1 MADVARPTVR
11 LPLVIASCANEQ
23 RITGGNIL
31 PQIIGDN
38 RRDIR
43 IATLA
48 RWVGSHRTLG
58 GFRWRYAAAAA
69 AASWR
74 GIWLLFH
81 KYSSQ
86 LPIPRQMPFA
96 PELLSLLTAARRY
109 LSLLVAIHGS
119 RADREGKRAP
129 GPGCRGPLRPDRA
142 NPQRA
147 SARIRWRGD
156 AVSRQ
161 FAGDM

>member
-69 AASWR
+69 ASWR

-96 PELLSLLTAARRY
+96 SELLSLLTAIRRY
-109 LSLLVAIHGS
+109 LSPLVAVHGS
-119 RADREGKRAP
+119 RADRESKRAP
-129 GPGCRGPLRPDRA
+129 GPRSSGSVEIRQGEAATRVSA
-142 NPQRA
+142 NPM
-147 SARIRWRGD
+147 AR
-156 AVSRQ
+156 
-161 FAGDM
+161 